1 MQDYS
6 KLYQKRRK
14 QDITAADKIKR
25 INELLKQELPPM
37 LLLASI
43 ILVVTDLN

>member
-6 KLYQKRRK
+6 KLYQARRK
-14 QDITAADKIKR
+14 QNITAADKISR
-25 INELLKQELPPM
+25 INDLLRQELPPM

-43 ILVVTDLN
+43 ILVVNMD

>member
-6 KLYQKRRK
+6 KLYQKRR
-14 QDITAADKIKR
+14 QQNITPADKIMR
-25 INELLKQELPPM
+25 INDLLKQELPPM

-43 ILVVTDLN
+43 ILVVKME